1 MATAD
6 PSEDF
11 SGLYA
16 NGTAET
22 FLNLTRGMDTLTIGF
37 EDTVAGTA
45 PVQQTFTYGID
56 FTTVQDLVNVVN
68 DPANGINTFF
78 TALDPPPA
86 EGQVRFA
93 AAANGV
99 RLTMISDT
107 SSALNQAF
115 GNVDG
120 RVLITAGDT
129 VDSDEFAHIAKDTD
143 KLVKL
148 RNAQGNRLDLQAN
161 DLILLKSATIGGNEL
176 NASQVSVLQTE

>member
-68 DPANGINTFF
+68 DPANGFNTFF
-78 TALDPPPA
+78 Y
-86 EGQVRFA
+86 GFR
-93 AAANGV
+93 
-99 RLTMISDT
+99 
-107 SSALNQAF
+107 SSSSRRSSPIRSS
-115 GNVDG
+115 GKWG
-120 RVLITAGDT
+120 
-129 VDSDEFAHIAKDTD
+129 
-143 KLVKL
+143 
-148 RNAQGNRLDLQAN
+148 
-161 DLILLKSATIGGNEL
+161 
-176 NASQVSVLQTE
+176 